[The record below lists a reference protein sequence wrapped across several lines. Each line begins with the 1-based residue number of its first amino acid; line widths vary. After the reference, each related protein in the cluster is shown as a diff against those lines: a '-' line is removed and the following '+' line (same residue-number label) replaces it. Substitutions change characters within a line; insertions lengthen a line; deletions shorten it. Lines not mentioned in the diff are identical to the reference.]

1 MKYDFSKTYNVI
13 IIFLTLYITL
23 IVGFFFDENLN
34 LGAKPDWYTGDI
46 PVLEAFSTDFKK
58 TFLNYDIYG
67 HRHSPIYLIFLGFLK
82 SIGLN
87 FDLIRF
93 IHLNISILLIYFF
106 YKCLSLKFN
115 YIDKNILLIFSF
127 SIFLSPTFRSLAI
140 WPDTRIIGLLFF
152 TISILEFLK
161 YLKYKKNIYIWKNT
175 IFLILSSYISPNFSL
190 FIIFFL
196 YHYIKEINFKDLFF
210 LYFFCLISSLP
221 VFYYIFILD
230 VNFLMVN
237 TPGEVPGENVSL
249 SFNISDKI
257 LIISSIIL
265 FHLIPFILNKDFL
278 YKIIKDQKKDLLI
291 VSIIF
296 IFLLYFFN
304 YQISYTGG
312 GIFFQ
317 ISNFI
322 FKNNIFFYFIS
333 LISLILLFFLVKNDL
348 RNFLIFLLLI
358 FSNIQNTIYH
368 KYYDPLIMILF
379 FTIITIPNSFGFF
392 NKKNNIFVIYIF
404 YILYIFFRVVKK
416 NFFNV

>member
-1 MKYDFSKTYNVI
+1 MKYNFFKTFNVVL
-13 IIFLTLYITL
+13 IFTTLYISL

-34 LGAKPDWYTGDI
+34 LGAKPDWYFGDI
-46 PVLEAFSTDFKK
+46 PVLEALSKDLKK
-58 TFLNYDIYG
+58 TLINYDIYS
-67 HRHSPIYLIFLGFLK
+67 HRHSPVYLIFLSFLK
-82 SIGLN
+82 KIGLD

-106 YKCLSLKFN
+106 YKCLLLKFDN
-115 YIDKNILLIFSF
+115 IEKKILLIFSF
-127 SIFLSPTFRSLAI
+127 SILLSPTFRSLAI

-152 TISILEFLK
+152 VISILEFLK
-161 YLKYKKNIYIWKNT
+161 YLKYKKKIYIWKNT
-175 IFLILSSYISPNFSL
+175 IFLICSSYISPNFSL
-190 FIIFFL
+190 FIIFFA
-196 YHYIKEINFKDLFF
+196 YHYIKENNSRDLFF
-210 LYFFCLISSLP
+210 LYFFCLMSSLP
-221 VFYYIFILD
+221 SFYYIFILD

-348 RNFLIFLLLI
+348 RNFLIFLPLI

-379 FTIITIPNSFGFF
+379 FTIITIPNSLSFF

-404 YILYIFFRVVKK
+404 YSFYIFFRVVKN